1 MAPMQV
7 NLLAVLVCTL
17 ISFFL
22 GAAWYSPLLFA
33 KKWVSLLGKTQQD
46 LKQGSNPIMYFTA
59 LVTGAVTCLA
69 MEYVV
74 NYAGASTLSS
84 GAEIGLMCWFG
95 FTGAT
100 SYNNQVN
107 FVQKP
112 AALWAIDSGYN
123 LASFVITGA
132 ILAAWKQPSL

>member
-1 MAPMQV
+1 MASIDL
-7 NLLAVLVCTL
+7 NLPAILVCTL
-17 ISFFL
+17 LTFFL

-33 KKWVSLLGKTQQD
+33 KKWVLLLGKTQQE
-46 LKQGSNPIMYFTA
+46 LMQASNPIMYLTA
-59 LVTGAVTCLA
+59 LITGAITCLA
-69 MEYVV
+69 MAYVV
-74 NYAGASTLSS
+74 HYSGASTLSN
-84 GAEIGLMCWFG
+84 GAEIGVMCWFG

-132 ILAAWKQPSL
+132 ILAVWK